1 MDGTHALH
9 ASTTTLVVPTGVI
22 ACEGCAAI
30 VEARLRQNPHVVRVH
45 IDARQQVAHVEVHDG
60 MATAEELAELV
71 AEAYGER
78 SVVPLPK
85 PEGSSHAHVH
95 VAQPAGGGGAKE
107 ARAPRPAAQA

>member
-1 MDGTHALH
+1 MDGTHPSH
-9 ASTTTLVVPTGVI
+9 ASATTLVILTGAI

-85 PEGSSHAHVH
+85 PEVS
-95 VAQPAGGGGAKE
+95 
-107 ARAPRPAAQA
+107 